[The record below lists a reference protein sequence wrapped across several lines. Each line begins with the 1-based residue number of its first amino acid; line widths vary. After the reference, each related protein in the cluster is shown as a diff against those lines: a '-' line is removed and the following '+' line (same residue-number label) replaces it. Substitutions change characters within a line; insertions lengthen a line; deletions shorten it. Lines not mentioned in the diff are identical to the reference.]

1 MIRPGSLPGDAAGQ
15 AMAPPAETMPQDA
28 GSSPVSS
35 RTNRTAIAAL
45 VSSVVCLFGLG
56 SIIGIG
62 LGVYALN
69 QVAVTGEN
77 GRGLAVGGILV
88 GAVTLLLS
96 MIGIMMKL
104 SAP

>member
-1 MIRPGSLPGDAAGQ
+1 
-15 AMAPPAETMPQDA
+15 MAPPAAISTA
-28 GSSPVSS
+28 TS

-56 SIIGIG
+56 SIIGIA

-77 GRGLAVGGILV
+77 GRGLAVAGIVV

-96 MIGIMMKL
+96 MIGFVMKL
-104 SAP
+104 STS